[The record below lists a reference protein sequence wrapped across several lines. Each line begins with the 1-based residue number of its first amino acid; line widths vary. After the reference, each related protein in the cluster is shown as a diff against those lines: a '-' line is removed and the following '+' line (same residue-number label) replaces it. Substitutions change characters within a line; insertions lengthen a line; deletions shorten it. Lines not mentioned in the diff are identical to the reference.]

1 MNQTQIRITELA
13 AQQDDSNKVSLA
25 PVMLLDDE
33 ALKHV
38 AGGGPGG
45 SWAPAVLQG
54 PGGSW

>member
-13 AQQDDSNKVSLA
+13 TRVADDKMSFP

-45 SWAPAVLQG
+45 SWAPAVVQG